1 MMYLE
6 PLQMPENVEY
16 EKSSYSRNFG
26 KFEIG
31 PLEPGFGTTLGNTLR
46 RVLLS
51 SVQGAAVRFVR
62 IEGLHHEFTPIPGT
76 NSDYIDLIL
85 RIKQLVIQ
93 SNSVEEVPIVLEH
106 KGKGVITASL
116 ISETA
121 QVKIINKDLYLLEV
135 VEDIDLKI
143 EMIVG
148 IGRGYV
154 SADRQNPDGKPVGFI
169 PIDSIYSPIMKVNFT
184 VTHQRVKERMNF
196 DKLIIDIHS
205 NGAVEPMIALFLAA
219 KILKD
224 MAAKISQFETEP
236 EYIRD
241 VELDPDLEEKERI
254 LRLSVKEIELTVRA
268 ANCLEG
274 ANISTIG
281 ELVSKSEPEMLKFR
295 NFGKK
300 SLEEIVQKLKKYDLE
315 LGMDVDGIYRKIREA
330 RSRGVLPPEEVSV
343 PKPEES
349 KAKESKPAEAKKD
362 AKISEPKAKE
372 TKPATPKA
380 KETKAKEAEKVTPP
394 PKSATPPKKPVPA
407 PKKKVKNATQ
417 T

>member
-6 PLQMPENVEY
+6 PLQMPESVEHD
-16 EKSSYSRNFG
+16 KASYSRNYG
-26 KFEIG
+26 RFEIG

-51 SVQGAAVRFVR
+51 SIQGAAVRFVR
-62 IEGLHHEFTPIPGT
+62 IEGLHHEFTPVPGT

-85 RIKQLVIQ
+85 RIKQLVIE
-93 SNSVEEVPIVLEH
+93 SNTVEESTIILEH
-106 KGKGVITASL
+106 KGKGIITASM
-116 ISETA
+116 IQENA
-121 QVKIINKDLYLLEV
+121 NVKIINKDLYLLEV
-135 VEDIDLKI
+135 TEDIDLKI

-154 SADRQNPDGKPVGFI
+154 SADRQNPEGHAIGFI
-169 PIDSIYSPIMKVNFT
+169 PIDSIYSPILKVNFS
-184 VTHQRVKERMNF
+184 VTHQRVKERMNY
-196 DKLIIDIHS
+196 DKLILEIHS

-224 MAAKISQFETEP
+224 MAAKISLFETEP

-254 LRLSVKEIELTVRA
+254 LSMSVKEIELTVRA
-268 ANCLEG
+268 ANCLEM

-300 SLEEIVQKLKKYDLE
+300 SLEEIIQKLKKYDLE
-315 LGMDVDGIYRKIREA
+315 LGMDVDSVYRKIREA
-330 RSRGVLPPEEVSV
+330 RSRGIISADETTAEVAQTEQVAV
-343 PKPEES
+343 PGKKG
-349 KAKESKPAEAKKD
+349 KAA
-362 AKISEPKAKE
+362 
-372 TKPATPKA
+372 
-380 KETKAKEAEKVTPP
+380 
-394 PKSATPPKKPVPA
+394 SATPRKPVPS
-407 PKKKVKNATQ
+407 PKKKVKNAT
-417 T
+417 

>member
-6 PLQMPENVEY
+6 PLQMPESVEY
-16 EKSSYSRNFG
+16 DKATYSRNYG

-62 IEGLHHEFTPIPGT
+62 IEGLHHEFTPVPGT

-93 SNSVEEVPIVLEH
+93 SNSVEETNIVLEH
-106 KGKGVITASL
+106 KGKGVVTAGM
-116 ISETA
+116 IQENA
-121 QVKIINKDLYLLEV
+121 NVKIINKDLYLLEV
-135 VEDIDLKI
+135 TEDIDLKI

-154 SADRQNPDGKPVGFI
+154 SADRQNPEGHPIGFI
-169 PIDSIYSPIMKVNFT
+169 PIDSIYSPILKVNFS
-184 VTHQRVKERMNF
+184 VSHQRVKERMNF
-196 DKLIIDIHS
+196 DRLILDIHS
-205 NGAVEPMIALFLAA
+205 NGAIEPIVALFLAA

-224 MAAKISQFETEP
+224 MAAKISLFETEP

-254 LRLSVKEIELTVRA
+254 LSMSVKEIELTVRA
-268 ANCLEG
+268 ANCLAQ
-274 ANISTIG
+274 ANIETIG

-300 SLEEIVQKLKKYDLE
+300 SLEEIIQKLKKYDLE
-315 LGMDVDGIYRKIREA
+315 LGMDVDTIYRKIKEA
-330 RSRGVLPPEEVSV
+330 RSRGIISADD
-343 PKPEES
+343 S
-349 KAKESKPAEAKKD
+349 SPAEDTAVAEAPPAKAEK
-362 AKISEPKAKE
+362 
-372 TKPATPKA
+372 TATPR
-380 KETKAKEAEKVTPP
+380 
-394 PKSATPPKKPVPA
+394 KPVPS

-417 T
+417 S

>member
-6 PLQMPENVEY
+6 PLQMPENVDY
-16 EKSSYSRNFG
+16 DKATYSRNFG

-51 SVQGAAVRFVR
+51 SIQGAAVRFVR
-62 IEGLHHEFTPIPGT
+62 IEGLHHEFLPIPGT

-85 RIKQLVIQ
+85 RIKQLVIM
-93 SNSVEEVPIVLEH
+93 SSSVEEVPILLEH

-116 ISETA
+116 IQENA
-121 QVKIINKDLYLLEV
+121 NIKIVNKDLYLLEV
-135 VEDIDLKI
+135 VEDIDFKI

-154 SADRQNPDGKPVGFI
+154 SSDRQNPEGKPVGFI
-169 PIDSIYSPIMKVNFT
+169 PIDSIYSPILKVNFS

-196 DKLIIDIHS
+196 DRLVLEIHS
-205 NGAVEPMIALFLAA
+205 NGAIEPKIALFLAA
-219 KILKD
+219 KIVKD

-241 VELDPDLEEKERI
+241 IELDPDLEEKERI
-254 LRLSVKEIELTVRA
+254 LRMSVREIELTVRA
-268 ANCLEG
+268 ANCLSG
-274 ANISTIG
+274 AKIETIG
-281 ELVSKSEPEMLKFR
+281 ELVSKSEAEMLKFR

-300 SLEEIVQKLKKYDLE
+300 SLEEIMQKLKKYDLE
-315 LGMDVDGIYRKIREA
+315 LGMDVEGIYRKIREA
-330 RSRGVLPPEEVSV
+330 RSRGVLPPEEKSSPISDKTVVASVSDD
-343 PKPEES
+343 EDDTEMG
-349 KAKESKPAEAKKD
+349 
-362 AKISEPKAKE
+362 
-372 TKPATPKA
+372 TP
-380 KETKAKEAEKVTPP
+380 TTPR
-394 PKSATPPKKPVPA
+394 KPVPA

>member
-6 PLQMPENVEY
+6 PLQMPESVEHD
-16 EKSSYSRNFG
+16 KASYSRNYG
-26 KFEIG
+26 RFEIG

-51 SVQGAAVRFVR
+51 SIQGAAVRFVR
-62 IEGLHHEFTPIPGT
+62 IEGLHHEFTPVPGT

-85 RIKQLVIQ
+85 RIKQLVIE
-93 SNSVEEVPIVLEH
+93 SNTVEESTIILEH
-106 KGKGVITASL
+106 KGKGIITASM
-116 ISETA
+116 IQENA
-121 QVKIINKDLYLLEV
+121 NVKIINKDLYLLEV
-135 VEDIDLKI
+135 TEDIDLKI

-154 SADRQNPDGKPVGFI
+154 SADRQNPEGHAIGFI
-169 PIDSIYSPIMKVNFT
+169 PIDSIYSPILKVNFS
-184 VTHQRVKERMNF
+184 VTHQRVKERMNY
-196 DKLIIDIHS
+196 DKLILEIHS

-224 MAAKISQFETEP
+224 MAAKISLFETEP

-254 LRLSVKEIELTVRA
+254 LSMSVKEIELTVRA
-268 ANCLEG
+268 ANCLEM

-315 LGMDVDGIYRKIREA
+315 LGMDVDGIYRKIKEV
-330 RSRGVLPPEEVSV
+330 RSRGIIAAEE
-343 PKPEES
+343 PKPTVV
-349 KAKESKPAEAKKD
+349 AEAAPEAAPAVEKT
-362 AKISEPKAKE
+362 E
-372 TKPATPKA
+372 KPAT
-380 KETKAKEAEKVTPP
+380 
-394 PKSATPPKKPVPA
+394 ATPRKPVPA

>member
-6 PLQMPENVEY
+6 PLQMPESVEY
-16 EKSSYSRNFG
+16 DKATYSRNYG

-62 IEGLHHEFTPIPGT
+62 IEGLHHEFTPVPGT

-93 SNSVEEVPIVLEH
+93 SNSVEETNIVLEH
-106 KGKGVITASL
+106 KGKGVVTASM
-116 ISETA
+116 IQENA
-121 QVKIINKDLYLLEV
+121 NVKIINKDLYLLEV
-135 VEDIDLKI
+135 TEDIDLKI

-154 SADRQNPDGKPVGFI
+154 SADRQNPEGHPIGFI
-169 PIDSIYSPIMKVNFT
+169 PIDSIYSPILKVNFS
-184 VTHQRVKERMNF
+184 VSHQRVKERMNF
-196 DKLIIDIHS
+196 DRLILDIHS
-205 NGAVEPMIALFLAA
+205 NGAIEPIIALFLAA

-224 MAAKISQFETEP
+224 MAAKISLFETEP

-254 LRLSVKEIELTVRA
+254 LSMSVKEIELTVRA
-268 ANCLEG
+268 ANCLAQ
-274 ANISTIG
+274 ANIETIG

-300 SLEEIVQKLKKYDLE
+300 SLEEIIQKLKKYDLE
-315 LGMDVDGIYRKIREA
+315 LGMDVDTIYRKIKEA
-330 RSRGVLPPEEVSV
+330 RSRGIISADD
-343 PKPEES
+343 S
-349 KAKESKPAEAKKD
+349 SPAEDTAVAEAPPAKAEK
-362 AKISEPKAKE
+362 
-372 TKPATPKA
+372 TATPR
-380 KETKAKEAEKVTPP
+380 
-394 PKSATPPKKPVPA
+394 KPVPS

-417 T
+417 S

>member
-6 PLQMPENVEY
+6 PLQMPESVEHD
-16 EKSSYSRNFG
+16 KASYSRNYG
-26 KFEIG
+26 RFEIG

-51 SVQGAAVRFVR
+51 SIQGAAVRFVR
-62 IEGLHHEFTPIPGT
+62 IEGLHHEFTPVPGT

-85 RIKQLVIQ
+85 RIKQLVIE
-93 SNSVEEVPIVLEH
+93 SNTVEESTIILEH
-106 KGKGVITASL
+106 KGKGIITASM
-116 ISETA
+116 IQENA
-121 QVKIINKDLYLLEV
+121 NVKIINKDLYLLEV
-135 VEDIDLKI
+135 TEDIDLKI

-154 SADRQNPDGKPVGFI
+154 SADRQNPEGHAIGFI
-169 PIDSIYSPIMKVNFT
+169 PIDSIYSPILKVNFS
-184 VTHQRVKERMNF
+184 VTHQRVKERMNY
-196 DKLIIDIHS
+196 DKLILEIHS

-224 MAAKISQFETEP
+224 MAAKISLFETEP

-254 LRLSVKEIELTVRA
+254 LSMSVKEIELTVRA
-268 ANCLEG
+268 ANCLEM

-315 LGMDVDGIYRKIREA
+315 LGMDVDGIYRKIKEA
-330 RSRGVLPPEEVSV
+330 RSRGIIAAEE
-343 PKPEES
+343 PKPTVV
-349 KAKESKPAEAKKD
+349 AEAAPEAAPAVEKT
-362 AKISEPKAKE
+362 E
-372 TKPATPKA
+372 KPAT
-380 KETKAKEAEKVTPP
+380 
-394 PKSATPPKKPVPA
+394 ATPRKPVPA

>member
-6 PLQMPENVEY
+6 PLQMPEDVDFD
-16 EKSSYSRNFG
+16 KATYSRNFG

-51 SVQGAAVRFVR
+51 SIQGAAVRFIR
-62 IEGLHHEFTPIPGT
+62 IEGLHHEFLPIPGT

-85 RIKQLVIQ
+85 RIKQLVIL
-93 SNSVEEVPIVLEH
+93 STSVEEIPIVLEH

-116 ISETA
+116 IQENA
-121 QVKIINKDLYLLEV
+121 NIKIINKDLYLLEV
-135 VEDIDLKI
+135 VEAIDFKI

-154 SADRQNPDGKPVGFI
+154 SSDRQNPEGKAVGFI
-169 PIDSIYSPIMKVNFT
+169 PIDSIYSPILKVNFS
-184 VTHQRVKERMNF
+184 VTHQRVKERMNY
-196 DKLIIDIHS
+196 DRLILEIHS
-205 NGAVEPMIALFLAA
+205 NGAIEPKIALFLAA

-224 MAAKISQFETEP
+224 MAAKISKFETEP

-241 VELDPDLEEKERI
+241 IELDPDLEEKERI
-254 LRLSVKEIELTVRA
+254 LRMSVREIELTVRA
-268 ANCLEG
+268 ANCLSG
-274 ANISTIG
+274 AKIETIG
-281 ELVSKSEPEMLKFR
+281 ELVSKTEAEMLKFR

-300 SLEEIVQKLKKYDLE
+300 SLEEIIIKLKKYDLE
-315 LGMDVDGIYRKIREA
+315 LGMDVEGIYRKIKEA
-330 RSRGVLPPEEVSV
+330 RSRGVLPAEEKAAPEKVKAVIQEAAPKDV
-343 PKPEES
+343 PSEKPE
-349 KAKESKPAEAKKD
+349 KTA
-362 AKISEPKAKE
+362 
-372 TKPATPKA
+372 TATPR
-380 KETKAKEAEKVTPP
+380 
-394 PKSATPPKKPVPA
+394 KPVPA